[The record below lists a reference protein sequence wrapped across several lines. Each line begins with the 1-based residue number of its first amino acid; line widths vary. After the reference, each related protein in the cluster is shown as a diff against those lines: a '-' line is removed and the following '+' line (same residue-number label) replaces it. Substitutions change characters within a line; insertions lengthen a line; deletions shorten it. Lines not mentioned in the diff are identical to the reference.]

1 MTFPCPVCNEELLT
15 PRFTDDGVMICPL
28 CGEEIEAPEGWGR
41 LDQPAA
47 PSAVRVPGSA
57 PEAASDVVSQL
68 ERIAALRDRGVLTE
82 AEFAAMKAKL
92 LAG

>member
-41 LDQPAA
+41 LDLPSA
-47 PSAVRVPGSA
+47 PSAVVVPGSVA
-57 PEAASDVVSQL
+57 PSDVVSQL
-68 ERIAALRDRGVLTE
+68 ERAAALRDRGVLT
-82 AEFAAMKAKL
+82 AEEFVALKAKL

>member
-41 LDQPAA
+41 LDNVAPGATAPSASGPAA
-47 PSAVRVPGSA
+47 P
-57 PEAASDVVSQL
+57 SDVVSQL
-68 ERIAALRDRGVLTE
+68 ERAAALRDRGALTAE
-82 AEFAAMKAKL
+82 EFAALKAKL